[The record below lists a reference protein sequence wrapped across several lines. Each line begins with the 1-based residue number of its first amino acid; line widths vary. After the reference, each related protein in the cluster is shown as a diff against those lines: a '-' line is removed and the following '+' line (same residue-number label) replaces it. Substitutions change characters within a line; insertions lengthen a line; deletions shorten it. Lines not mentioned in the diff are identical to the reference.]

1 MRMAELPRVG
11 LDALA
16 AQKYVGVGAFAR
28 IAFLA
33 VELET
38 ETSMVFALEVD
49 GSARFG
55 GWGPAR
61 RRTDVEEPSCSHPQ
75 IMRRI
80 LLRVSAPTTHVIV
93 HLDLLGLISPCS
105 I

>member
-38 ETSMVFALEVD
+38 EASMVFALEID
-49 GSARFG
+49 GGARFDG
-55 GWGPAR
+55 RGPAG
-61 RRTDVEEPSCSHPQ
+61 RRTDVEEPPCSHPQ

-93 HLDLLGLISPCS
+93 HLDLLGLVSPCS